1 MAKQWIVAI
10 LIIIAIGLGVC
21 FMLLRANM
29 NQEIEPNFN
38 TEIINLPEPIYD
50 SSISIEQALLKR
62 RSVRDYKREPLSLV
76 HVSQILWAAQ
86 GITDQEKGFR
96 TAPSAGALYPLEIY
110 IVSGNVR
117 DLSPGV
123 YKYNPSGHSLE
134 PIAEGD
140 KRIELCNAALA
151 QSAVKDGAMAM
162 VFAGVYERITEKYGE
177 RGLRYVYMEAGHSA
191 QNVYLQVIS
200 LNLGATVIGAF
211 EEQEVRKVLNLQD
224 NEHPLYIMPIGIDR

>member
-140 KRIELCNAALA
+140 KRIELCNASLA

-162 VFAGVYERITEKYGE
+162 VFTGVYERTTEKYGE
-177 RGLRYVYMEAGHSA
+177 RGFRYVYMEAGHSA

>member
-96 TAPSAGALYPLEIY
+96 AAPSAGALYPLEIY

-162 VFAGVYERITEKYGE
+162 VFAGVYERTTEKYGE